1 MRFTF
6 GLFFVITALLLTGCD
21 GSGDAIRDVRNKPN
35 SFGSDKN
42 PANSFSESSTGDSGN
57 TTGLAQNEVRI
68 TMEVPGSVAPDAEQ
82 TRRNLRI
89 VQPDQVSVYTTNPA
103 LQKLKTPDGVST
115 RTDSNG
121 FTVITFANGLPLGPD
136 VVIEASYGG
145 TTLRALA
152 ADADRDV
159 KVNPFS
165 EYLVQKTLG
174 NYSFAQFQTIMDC
187 VKDSSGNLC
196 LNKYVWSTLAD
207 QVHDFEIN
215 IPTNASVTDAMDLLA
230 NRGDFAGYVSAMASY
245 ALQTGTSAGEISAS
259 SADYN
264 SVFLGVELGQ
274 TFMENSL
281 QGSGQWGMRT
291 AQEETLKDSNG
302 VGYVYPAL
310 SLASFSVFGI
320 NVTSLANDIPYEREV
335 LIHQAGNHFYQRGS
349 GQWGINTHSSS
360 PGAATLVDNTRLL
373 AGRALYQ
380 SITGRGS
387 SKIIGWTR
395 NPYYLNAYTSAPA
408 SSTVGPDRVVSG
420 YFSAGKAIELHT
432 SGKDFERGNTLE
444 DQYVSAI
451 EIDLL
456 RSAEEFKID
465 NITNS
470 GYNTLYLSARF
481 NDDPLLGPP
490 LVIESGIGD
499 WQPGNGALSQT
510 YTTLQRNTDG
520 SVATDATGTR
530 SDTWAVSRRLSRLS
544 SGDVYN
550 GRLSLDIN
558 TASSPG
564 QKPDLGIGAS
574 TPDGSLMA
582 FNLDDSPMGDGILIA
597 ARQTSATAP
606 DSGEYRLQGLAMGLG
621 ADSNHLKHFDNG
633 VLTIQSGSSATLNVP
648 TLNMVHS
655 VSGETVSAPELQNG
669 TAISLSYS
677 SSANGRV
684 LFKDTDSTHH
694 LELQGLFTADKNQF
708 YLLLRDTQ
716 GAEDFLGLVLATRT
730 P

>member
-1 MRFTF
+1 MRFT
-6 GLFFVITALLLTGCD
+6 LRLLILSIALLVSGCD
-21 GSGDAIRDVRNKPN
+21 GSGDVIRDVRDQPN

-42 PANSFSESSTGDSGN
+42 PPNSFNEGSTGDSGN
-57 TTGLAQNEVRI
+57 TAGLAQNEVRI
-68 TMEVPGSVAPDAEQ
+68 TMEVPGSVAPDAEL

-89 VQPDQVSVYTTNPA
+89 VQPDHVSVYATNPA
-103 LQKLKTPDGVST
+103 LQDLGTPDGVST

-136 VVIEASYGG
+136 VVIEASYGR
-145 TTLRALA
+145 TTFRALA

-165 EYLVQKTLG
+165 EYLVRKTLG
-174 NYSFAQFQTIMDC
+174 NYTPGEFQTIMNC
-187 VKDSSGNLC
+187 VNDDGGDLC

-207 QVHDFEIN
+207 QVHDFEID
-215 IPTNASVTDAMDLLA
+215 IPANASVTGAMDLLT
-230 NRGDFAGYVSAMASY
+230 NRADFAGYVSAMADY
-245 ALQTGTSAGEISAS
+245 ALINDNSAGKISAS

-274 TFMENSL
+274 TFMESSL

-291 AQEETLKDSNG
+291 AQEETLTDSNG
-302 VGYVYPAL
+302 VGYVYPSL

-320 NVTSLANDIPYEREV
+320 DVTSLANDIPYEREV
-335 LIHQAGNHFYQRGS
+335 LIHQAGNQFFQRGS

-360 PGAATLVDNTRLL
+360 PGAATLIDNTRLL

-387 SKIIGWTR
+387 SKVIGWTR
-395 NPYYLNAYTSAPA
+395 NPYYLNAYTSTPA
-408 SSTVGPDRVVSG
+408 SSTDAPDRVVSG
-420 YFSAGKAIELHT
+420 YFSAGKAIKLQA
-432 SGKDFERGNTLE
+432 SGKNFKRGEMLE
-444 DQYVSAI
+444 SEYVSAI

-456 RSAEEFKID
+456 RSAEEFKTD
-465 NITNS
+465 KITSSDYNS
-470 GYNTLYLSARF
+470 LYLAARF
-481 NDDPLLGPP
+481 SDDPLSGPP

-499 WQPGNGALSQT
+499 WQPGSGAVSQA
-510 YTTLQRNTDG
+510 YTTLQRNNDG
-520 SVATDATGTR
+520 SFVTDNTGTR
-530 SDTWAVSRRLSRLS
+530 SDDWAVTRRQSRLS

-550 GRLSLDIN
+550 GRLNLDIN
-558 TASSPG
+558 ASSPPN

-597 ARQTSATAP
+597 ARQTSEPAP
-606 DSGEYRLQGLAMGLG
+606 DSGQYRLQGLAMGLG
-621 ADSNHLKHFDNG
+621 ADSNHLKHFENG
-633 VLTIQSGSSATLNVP
+633 LLTIKSGSSATLSAP
-648 TLNMVHS
+648 TFSMVHS

-669 TAISLSYS
+669 TEISLSYS
-677 SSANGRV
+677 STAGGRV
-684 LFKDTDSTHH
+684 LFKDTDAASH
-694 LELQGLFTADKNQF
+694 LELQGFFTADKGQF
-708 YLLLRDTQ
+708 YLLLSDSQ
-716 GAEDFLGLVLATRT
+716 GAEDFLGLVLATRV